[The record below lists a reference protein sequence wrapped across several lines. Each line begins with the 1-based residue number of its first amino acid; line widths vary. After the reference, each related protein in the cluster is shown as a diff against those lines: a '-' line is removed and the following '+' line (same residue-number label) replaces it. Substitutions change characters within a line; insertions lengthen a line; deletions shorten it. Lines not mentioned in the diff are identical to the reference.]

1 MPLFFLFYS
10 FLRLAIVF
18 NLSMPIHANTKRDPT
33 EIERETAAS
42 PSRQTGLFAV
52 DETLEQNYYR
62 HVSRSAGRLVNFFLS
77 DR

>member
-1 MPLFFLFYS
+1 MTLGLTG
-10 FLRLAIVF
+10 
-18 NLSMPIHANTKRDPT
+18 TKRDPT
-33 EIERETAAS
+33 EQRKRETAAS
-42 PSRQTGLFAV
+42 RQTGLCAV